1 MRYWRD
7 NFSAA
12 YDLNRV
18 FLIGSDNLCMANFGL
33 RDMPVER
40 DTALKALHER
50 INKYRNA
57 PQDDSGS
64 NLYWISEGP
73 RPGVGY
79 FYALTPVY
87 LANRLQALLG
97 VEQTIRMENFFLPG
111 TLPMGVTILDEN
123 GHTLISLTGP
133 ESKIKGDLAGCR
145 NALVWLYG
153 RVPGAGAEEKSA
165 TLIAKHR
172 VFGAG

>member
-1 MRYWRD
+1 M
-7 NFSAA
+7 
-12 YDLNRV
+12 
-18 FLIGSDNLCMANFGL
+18 
-33 RDMPVER
+33 
-40 DTALKALHER
+40 
-50 INKYRNA
+50 
-57 PQDDSGS
+57 
-64 NLYWISEGP
+64 
-73 RPGVGY
+73 
-79 FYALTPVY
+79 
-87 LANRLQALLG
+87 G

-133 ESKIKGDLAGCR
+133 ESKIKGDPLDAGTPR
-145 NALVWLYG
+145 VWLYG

>member
-1 MRYWRD
+1 
-7 NFSAA
+7 
-12 YDLNRV
+12 
-18 FLIGSDNLCMANFGL
+18 MANFGL

-73 RPGVGY
+73 RPWRRVFLRVDASLSGE
-79 FYALTPVY
+79 PVAGAFGCRADHPDGELFSY
-87 LANRLQALLG
+87 R
-97 VEQTIRMENFFLPG
+97 VRCRW
-111 TLPMGVTILDEN
+111 GVTILDEN

-133 ESKIKGDLAGCR
+133 ESKIKGDPR
-145 NALVWLYG
+145 WMQERSLVWLYG